1 MRPVDL
7 LTVFFVAWVLA
18 TPAQGWGFHEMA
30 PSLPCEGDVLAAAPA
45 ELEPPAPSQRP
56 LPEIQ
61 DYRSARD
68 LGGGWADAFYG
79 VGFLQPRSRD
89 GEVWTWEQEIVMP
102 FYDAPG
108 GRALGWLN
116 GGWVEPLGRPEMAV
130 PLSRTGMIETDYE
143 ILTFMLHTARDDGW
157 LEIRVTAPEAA
168 ASQAGTA
175 DTVWVHACRL
185 GQGPVALVPLL
196 WRDAFLDGEM
206 TFFFRQDVPHALRAG
221 PSTESERIA
230 WLVDRDDL
238 EALEIQGDW
247 MRVRAYHPGKYFT
260 LCGSGDPWSGQVL
273 EGWVRWTSPE
283 KGTWIYWPTRGC

>member
-1 MRPVDL
+1 MRYANPL
-7 LTVFFVAWVLA
+7 LVFGMIGAFAS
-18 TPAQGWGFHEMA
+18 PAQGRDFHDLA
-30 PSLPCEGDVLAAAPA
+30 PSLACQGDVLAAAPA

-56 LPEIQ
+56 QPEIQ

-79 VGFLQPRSRD
+79 VGFLQPRHPD
-89 GEVWTWEQEIVMP
+89 GEVWTWEQEIVVP

-116 GGWVEPLGRPEMAV
+116 GGWVEPLDRPEMVV

-175 DTVWVHACRL
+175 GTVWVHACRL
-185 GQGPVALVPLL
+185 DQGNVTLVPLL
-196 WRDAFLDGEM
+196 
-206 TFFFRQDVPHALRAG
+206 
-221 PSTESERIA
+221 
-230 WLVDRDDL
+230 
-238 EALEIQGDW
+238 
-247 MRVRAYHPGKYFT
+247 
-260 LCGSGDPWSGQVL
+260 
-273 EGWVRWTSPE
+273 
-283 KGTWIYWPTRGC
+283 